1 MDVIEEP
8 YMHQINEPV
17 AVVAKR
23 LIALYRAGDKR
34 AAAELQRLVAT
45 SKKYRKYVQK
55 LVLVIEKKNPANFS
69 YARADIQSL
78 GNEKHPWR
86 YNR

>member
-8 YMHQINEPV
+8 YMHQLNELV
-17 AVVAKR
+17 AVVTKR
-23 LIALYRAGDKR
+23 LVALYRAGDKR
-34 AAAELQRLVAT
+34 AGAELERLVAT
-45 SKKYRKYVQK
+45 SKKYRNYVQK
-55 LVLVIEKKNPANFS
+55 LVLGIEKKNPANFS
-69 YARADIQSL
+69 YARVGIQSL